1 MAIENT
7 IALFNDDLLPEKRD
21 LLYTKLKEEVNHLI
35 NEDFDKLVQIL
46 YRIDV
51 PEKKLR
57 QLLMDN
63 PTTDAA
69 DTIAKLI
76 MERQI
81 QKARSRAQ
89 FKPNRDIPEDEKW

>member
-7 IALFNDDLLPEKRD
+7 IALFNEDLLPERRD
-21 LLYTKLKEEVNHLI
+21 SLFALLKEEVNNLI
-35 NEDFDKLVQIL
+35 NEDFGKLVQIL

-51 PEKKLR
+51 PEKRLR
-57 QLLMDN
+57 QLLIDN

-76 MERQI
+76 MERQV
-81 QKARSRAQ
+81 QKGRSRSQ
-89 FKPNRDIPEDEKW
+89 FKPNPDIPEDERW

>member
-7 IALFNDDLLPEKRD
+7 IALFNDDLLPEKKD
-21 LLYTKLKEEVNHLI
+21 SLYSKLKEEVNNLI
-35 NEDFDKLVQIL
+35 NEDFDQLVQIL

-89 FKPNRDIPEDEKW
+89 FKPKTDIPEDEKW